1 MLLSPTSKITH
12 RSILPGTIATLVAA
26 LLILSTA
33 STAQARDLRTVKADR
48 EGFSIERLTRID
60 AYMNQEVENGTMV
73 GGLGLIARNGN
84 IIYSSTWGQQDR
96 EAGVTMDE
104 DAIFRIYSMTKPIT
118 GVALMML
125 FEEGKFLLDE
135 PVAKY
140 IPELANLKVAV
151 STADGNTSA
160 RSDGTQSTTQ
170 GEGDAAAEGQ
180 TRAPVRQPTI
190 RDLMRHTAGMTYGV
204 FGNTEVDRAYRKAGL
219 LRQHADLKEFVTEL
233 GQIPL
238 QYDPGT
244 RWHYSVS
251 VDVQGRLVEVL
262 SGMRFGEFLRQRI
275 FGPLGMDDTSFT
287 IPKNKRDRLAQLYAP
302 EGTPGSLNAW
312 LTPNAGAKLVVADD
326 FANIGYQPGATF
338 ESGGGGLLSTAMDY
352 LRFSQMMLNGGEL
365 NGTRILAPR
374 TVELMRSNHLGAASG
389 LGRPGVGF
397 GLDFAVLLDPGAA
410 GDMGSVGEFNWGG
423 AAGTRFWIDPVKN
436 MVGVFMVQSLPHRTT
451 LASQFKNLTYQAL
464 VE

>member
-1 MLLSPTSKITH
+1 MSFVSLHFHRCLRRWTLPSLAILLSVLLVSPT
-12 RSILPGTIATLVAA
+12 LE
-26 LLILSTA
+26 
-33 STAQARDLRTVKADR
+33 ARDLRTVKAER
-48 EGFSIERLTRID
+48 EGFSAERLERID
-60 AYMNQEVENGTMV
+60 AYMNTEVDNGTMV

-84 IIYSSTWGQQDR
+84 IVYSSTWGEQDR
-96 EAGVTMDE
+96 EAGTAMAE

-118 GVALMML
+118 GVALMLL

-151 STADGNTSA
+151 STADGDTRA
-160 RSDGTQSTTQ
+160 RSDGTQSMTE
-170 GEGDAAAEGQ
+170 GEGNATAEGQ
-180 TRAPVRQPTI
+180 TRAPSRQPTI

-204 FGNTEVDRAYRKAGL
+204 FGNTEVDRMYRDAGL
-219 LRQHADLKEFVTEL
+219 LRQHKDLQEFVAEL

-262 SGMRFGEFLRQRI
+262 SGMRFSEFLEQRI
-275 FGPLGMDDTSFT
+275 FGPLGMTDTSFT
-287 IPKNKRDRLAQLYAP
+287 IPESKRARLAQLYAP

-312 LTPNAGAKLVVADD
+312 LTPNSGSKLVVADD
-326 FANIGYQPGATF
+326 FANVGYQPGATF
-338 ESGGGGLLSTAMDY
+338 ESGGAGLLSSAMDY
-352 LRFSQMMLNGGEL
+352 LRFCQMLLNGGEV
-365 NGTRILAPR
+365 NGVRLLAPR
-374 TVELMRSNHLGAASG
+374 TVELMRSNHLGEASG

-410 GDMGSVGEFNWGG
+410 GDMGSVGEYNWGG
-423 AAGTRFWIDPVKN
+423 AAGTRFWIDPVQN
-436 MVGVFMVQSLPHRTT
+436 LIGVFMVQSLPHRTT
-451 LASQFKNLTYQAL
+451 LASQFKVLTYQAL
-464 VE
+464 ID